1 MRSVRR
7 ERPGWFYLLLGH
19 AVLIQVVT
27 FLLRPAI
34 SYRAL
39 ELGVPASWLG
49 IISGSF
55 AVAPLVLAIPSGRL
69 TDRRGERPLMVLGS
83 GLVLGA
89 ALVLLFRG
97 GTLTVL
103 MVSSAVLGS
112 GHLLSVVGEQ
122 SLVANRTAVGRHDTA
137 FGRYTFAAA
146 AGQAIGPGLIAI
158 FGGSGTFPDARS
170 VFRAAVVAAA
180 LFVVITMFIP
190 GSPRQSAAGTAPT
203 RLGTVL
209 RLPGLLQALFTSSI
223 VLAAVDITLVYL
235 PAVGADRGLSSGVV
249 GLLLLLRAASSMVSR
264 LGLGQLATW
273 LGRRR
278 LMVGSVGL
286 AAASMALMALPV
298 PVWALGALLAVAG
311 FTLGI
316 GQPLTM
322 SWLAEVSPL
331 GLRGTA
337 MSLRLTGNRLGQV
350 LIPSLVGLVA
360 TGVGAAGVLG
370 VSAVGLAAAG
380 ASSRRFATP
389 TEGDP

>member
-1 MRSVRR
+1 MRNRR
-7 ERPGWFYLLLGH
+7 HGWFYLLLGH

-69 TDRRGERPLMVLGS
+69 TDRRGERPMMVLGS
-83 GLVLGA
+83 GLVLVA
-89 ALVLLFRG
+89 ALVLLLWAHS
-97 GTLTVL
+97 LTVL
-103 MVSSAVLGS
+103 MISSAVLGS

-122 SLVANRTAVGRHDTA
+122 SLVANQTPPGRHDTA

-146 AGQAIGPGLIAI
+146 LGQTIGPGLIAL
-158 FGGSGTFPDARS
+158 FGGSGTFPDATS

-180 LFVVITMFIP
+180 LFVAVTVFIP
-190 GSPRQSAAGTAPT
+190 GSPRQPETGTATT
-203 RLGTVL
+203 RIGTVL

-249 GLLLLLRAASSMVSR
+249 GLLLLLRAAFSMVSR
-264 LGLGQLATW
+264 LGLGRLATW
-273 LGRRR
+273 LGRRQ
-278 LMVGSVGL
+278 LMVGSVTL

-298 PVWALGALLAVAG
+298 PVWALAVLLAVAG

-322 SWLAEVSPL
+322 SWLAEVAPL

-350 LIPSLVGLVA
+350 LIPSVVGLVA

-380 ASSRRFATP
+380 ASSRRFATH
-389 TEGDP
+389 